1 MSDVQVQARLEA
13 VEQQLQAMMIQI
25 DAVRRQVAGLL
36 VDMLVKP
43 EGEDTPTTGPQFYNG
58 EVPHG
63 NRPRAAG
70 TRKV

>member
-1 MSDVQVQARLEA
+1 MSEVQVARLEA
-13 VEQQLQAMMIQI
+13 IEQQVEATMMQL
-25 DAVRRQVAGLL
+25 DALRRQVAALRHEMVSGS
-36 VDMLVKP
+36 
-43 EGEDTPTTGPQFYNG
+43 GESEPKSGPQFYNG